1 MSTRQPSAGRQKER
15 QSASRKPDRQS
26 RLNVI
31 KHLIQS
37 REIGSQDELAQA
49 LAKTGH
55 VLTQSSL
62 SRDLKLLKV
71 IKGFAPSGKSIYMLP
86 DHPRY
91 QRVREHHDTGMAIE
105 NGFMSIRIS
114 GQLAVIKCRPGYA
127 SGLASDIDNAK
138 ISEIIGTI
146 AGDDTIFLAL
156 EEGFDKETL
165 EANLRTIVPVYPGSK
180 L

>member
-1 MSTRQPSAGRQKER
+1 MT
-15 QSASRKPDRQS
+15 DRQG
-26 RLNVI
+26 RLEVI
-31 KHLIQS
+31 KDIIQTKD
-37 REIGSQDELAQA
+37 IGSQDEL
-49 LAKTGH
+49 LAELAVLGH
-55 VLTQSSL
+55 KLTQATL

-71 IKGFAPSGKSIYMLP
+71 VKGITPSGKSAYMLP
-86 DHPRY
+86 ANQYYR
-91 QRVREHHDTGMAIE
+91 RVREHRQEGVAVR

-138 ISEIIGTI
+138 FSEIIGTI

-156 EEGFDKETL
+156 EEGCDRETL
-165 EANLRTIVPVYPGSK
+165 EADLRTIVPVYAGTH

>member
-1 MSTRQPSAGRQKER
+1 MT
-15 QSASRKPDRQS
+15 DRQG
-26 RLNVI
+26 RLEVI
-31 KHLIQS
+31 KDIIQTKD
-37 REIGSQDELAQA
+37 IGSQDELLTELAA
-49 LAKTGH
+49 LGH
-55 VLTQSSL
+55 KLTQATL

-71 IKGFAPSGKSIYMLP
+71 VKGITPSGKNAYMLP
-86 DHPRY
+86 ANQYYR
-91 QRVREHHDTGMAIE
+91 RVREHRQEGVAVR

-138 ISEIIGTI
+138 FNEIIGTI

-156 EEGFDKETL
+156 EEGYDRETL
-165 EANLRTIVPVYPGSK
+165 EADLRTIVPVYSGTH